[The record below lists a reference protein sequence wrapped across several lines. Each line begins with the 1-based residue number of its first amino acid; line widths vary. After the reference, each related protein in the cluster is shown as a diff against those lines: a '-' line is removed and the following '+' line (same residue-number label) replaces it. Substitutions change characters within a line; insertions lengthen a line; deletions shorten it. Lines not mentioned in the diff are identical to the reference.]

1 MYVILDDQSNRSL
14 VRSDF
19 FQLFNIKGQPFPYSL
34 KTCAGL
40 VETSGRKAE
49 GFQVESLDGQ
59 TSLQLPSLIECND
72 ILIDRSEIPTPDA
85 ACHHPHLRSVAPHLP
100 ELDPKA
106 EILILLGRD
115 IVRVHKVRQQVS
127 GPHNAPFAQRLDLGW
142 VIVGDVCLGNAHR
155 PAVGTFKT
163 NVLENG
169 RPTFLKPC

>member
-19 FQLFNIKGQPFPYSL
+19 FEMFNIKGQPSPYSL

-40 VETSGRKAE
+40 VETSGRRAE

-59 TSLQLPSLIECND
+59 TSLPLPPLIECIAILND
-72 ILIDRSEIPTPDA
+72 HSEITTPDA
-85 ACHHPHLRSVAPHLP
+85 ARHQPHLRSVAPHIP

-115 IVRVHKVRQQVS
+115 IVRIHKVRQQVN
-127 GPHNAPFAQRLDLGW
+127 GPHNAPFAQRLDFG
-142 VIVGDVCLGNAHR
+142 
-155 PAVGTFKT
+155 
-163 NVLENG
+163 
-169 RPTFLKPC
+169 